1 MTVFNN
7 LVWVCGYIGFISDS
21 FTVFMNLHNKQVN
34 YKIARDRMRVTNP
47 GMILN
52 WAWYYP
58 RWKNEQVDD
67 PNLYKQITLDE
78 SLNFAQ
84 ASFVMR
90 EQQLLDK
97 FPGSRTITLMAENT
111 ASIEY
116 YLAYAHFKLLDKTL
130 YGSWYNVQKKNFPL
144 NNPENQEFADKQF
157 ELGMTPLQYR
167 SIAFQDW
174 QGEIA
179 SKCEDPVAEWNE
191 YPYHDSFMENRK
203 TIMIEHEKFKPS
215 IESSVVYMDR
225 LVNPQTSHLNKKYY
239 IELCN
244 TYDLEPNLKLF
255 EDFWGYWLSHQTDIS
270 DVKPQLSWKHRGK
283 KVL

>member
-1 MTVFNN
+1 MKVFNN

-21 FTVFMNLHNKQVN
+21 FTVFMNLHDKKVN

-90 EQQLLDK
+90 EKQLLDK

-116 YLAYAHFKLLDKTL
+116 YLAYFVTYAI
-130 YGSWYNVQKKNFPL
+130 
-144 NNPENQEFADKQF
+144 
-157 ELGMTPLQYR
+157 
-167 SIAFQDW
+167 SIKAQ
-174 QGEIA
+174 
-179 SKCEDPVAEWNE
+179 S
-191 YPYHDSFMENRK
+191 
-203 TIMIEHEKFKPS
+203 
-215 IESSVVYMDR
+215 
-225 LVNPQTSHLNKKYY
+225 
-239 IELCN
+239 
-244 TYDLEPNLKLF
+244 NLKLR
-255 EDFWGYWLSHQTDIS
+255 I
-270 DVKPQLSWKHRGK
+270 K
-283 KVL
+283 KVFNGRRPSSCAYIRKAIV